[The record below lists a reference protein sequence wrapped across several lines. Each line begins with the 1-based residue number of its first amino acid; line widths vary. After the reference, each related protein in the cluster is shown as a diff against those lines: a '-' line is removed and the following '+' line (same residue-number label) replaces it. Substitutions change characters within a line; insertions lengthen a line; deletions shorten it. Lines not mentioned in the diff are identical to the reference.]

1 MFQLTCCCRR
11 FQSSFL
17 YLSSQQETNV
27 SAALHAGSQ
36 FVSGIE
42 LELRYPLRSAP
53 FRAGLV
59 FALGAGATR

>member
-1 MFQLTCCCRR
+1 MFQLICYCRR

-17 YLSSQQETNV
+17 YFSSQQETIV
-27 SAALHAGSQ
+27 FAVLHAGSP
-36 FVSGIE
+36 FVNGIE
-42 LELRYPLRSAP
+42 LELRYPLRSAL